1 MLSLGC
7 WRGLMP
13 VKEGARRIVH
23 RQMSEN
29 IIHSTQQSAGAFG
42 RSFPECLS
50 AQMQLHHRLR
60 IQRRMEESGNF
71 SPTPHSLQG
80 VRHLIEESRVGSP
93 VPELLDLSQNV
104 AI

>member
-1 MLSLGC
+1 MLSLRC

-29 IIHSTQQSAGAFG
+29 VIHSTQQRAGAVG
-42 RSFPECLS
+42 RSFPDSLS
-50 AQMQLHHRLR
+50 AQVQLHHRLR

-71 SPTPHSLQG
+71 PTAAHSLQG
-80 VRHLIEESRVGSP
+80 VCHVIEESRVGSP
-93 VPELLDLSQNV
+93 VPEFLDFSQNV
-104 AI
+104 